1 MQKNHLA
8 RELYKAIE
16 SLSDHDV
23 VRFNALQFC
32 VVYQPEEDLIV
43 IGSLQADREIVLY
56 RGPMKGKKRRAP
68 FITMPSMRHYNY
80 QDMDRGELDT
90 LLKDPGFINKTA
102 IMLRELFRMCI
113 PMIISELTKEIETW
127 NTKYKQ

>member
-43 IGSLQADREIVLY
+43 IGSLQADR
-56 RGPMKGKKRRAP
+56 
-68 FITMPSMRHYNY
+68 
-80 QDMDRGELDT
+80 
-90 LLKDPGFINKTA
+90 
-102 IMLRELFRMCI
+102 
-113 PMIISELTKEIETW
+113 
-127 NTKYKQ
+127 